1 MIFRC
6 ACGQGRRPLVRSVSS
21 RKEAHTSSGRDGRI
35 WVDNPRYCSGSNIAF
50 NPLFSCSNISYL
62 FTVWPP
68 QKGGHFFQKCLCE
81 LSSSFH
87 RQRRRSLSPPSLS
100 RRRVASATAPFL
112 CAPPPLPFHPS
123 SNCPSHLR
131 AWNKNEEME
140 EGEGD
145 LFTPPPP
152 GGKKRGMGRISR
164 WGGGRG
170 CPERSERIAGDAA
183 SARINKLSVK

>member
-1 MIFRC
+1 M
-6 ACGQGRRPLVRSVSS
+6 RSVSS
-21 RKEAHTSSGRDGRI
+21 RKEATTPPVEETDVFGSTILDI
-35 WVDNPRYCSGSNIAF
+35 VPDLRYSF
-50 NPLFSCSNISYL
+50 QPLFSCSNISYL

-68 QKGGHFFQKCLCE
+68 LKEGTSFKCLCE

-87 RQRRRSLSPPSLS
+87 RQRRRSLFPLPPPLS

-112 CAPPPLPFHPS
+112 CAPPPPLPFHPS

-140 EGEGD
+140 EVEGD

-152 GGKKRGMGRISR
+152 GGKKRGRGRISR

-170 CPERSERIAGDAA
+170 CPKRSERIAGDAA